1 MSNNIIDKDTTLKY
15 VIYKSSGGLNHN
27 LNGLQ
32 CAIYLSEKYN
42 RKLIIDMAKNSAFKI
57 KFSDILIIN
66 DNNINYQDSYENLDQ
81 SLNYITKNGIK
92 YTINDI
98 ASTNLKLVNSK
109 YCIFDD
115 EIIQG
120 EDINLSNDI
129 IVYANCKLP
138 EKKYNIQINNNIFN
152 KLLLEKT
159 IDEPYISIH
168 FRNTDIKNDINI
180 FIKKIKE
187 LVLSTKINNLYIA
200 SDYYDTYNIIKSEI
214 PSLNIIRKTIPDKDI
229 YNLHYSMKNKFD
241 MIYETIRDVYFISK
255 SDYFIPSYNS
265 GLSKLIINQI
275 KGEYPIIPNI
285 KSNTII
291 IQK

>member
-98 ASTNLKLVNSK
+98 ASKNLKLVNSK

-115 EIIQG
+115 EFIQD

-129 IVYANCKLP
+129 IIYASCKSP

-241 MIYETIRDVYFISK
+241 MVYETIRDVYFISK

-291 IQK
+291 I

>member
-1 MSNNIIDKDTTLKY
+1 MSVNKDNTLKY
-15 VIYKSSGGLNHN
+15 IIYKSSGGLHHN
-27 LNGLQ
+27 LCGLQ

-42 RKLIIDMAKNSAFKI
+42 RKLIIDMAKNSAFRI

-66 DNNINYQDSYENLDQ
+66 DNNINYQDTYENLDQ
-81 SLNYITKNGIK
+81 SLYYITKNGIK

-98 ASTNLKLVNSK
+98 ASSNLKLVGSK
-109 YCIFDD
+109 YCIFDN
-115 EIIQG
+115 EFIQD
-120 EDINLSNDI
+120 EDINLSNDLI
-129 IVYANCKLP
+129 IYASCKRP

-159 IDEPYISIH
+159 IDEQYISIH

-200 SDYYDTYNIIKSEI
+200 SDYYDTYNIIKTEI

-229 YNLHYSMKNKFD
+229 YNLHYSKNNKFD
-241 MIYETIRDVYFISK
+241 MLYETIRDIYFISK

-275 KGEYPIIPNI
+275 KGEYPIIPNM

-291 IQK
+291 I